1 MGFGGWDWEGGVVMA
16 EREEQVKLLSTTH
29 YMHFDRINTPSMQK
43 LLDNGI
49 RQQILKTGVPRAMQS
64 NMLPQNIFFS
74 SWKCF
79 TKRCH
84 GYVTSMKRS

>member
-1 MGFGGWDWEGGVVMA
+1 MGFGGWGWEGGVGMA

-29 YMHFDRINTPSMQK
+29 YMHFDGINTPSMQK

-64 NMLPQNIFFS
+64 NCFLKILSFLHGIASQN
-74 SWKCF
+74 
-79 TKRCH
+79 
-84 GYVTSMKRS
+84 VAMVM